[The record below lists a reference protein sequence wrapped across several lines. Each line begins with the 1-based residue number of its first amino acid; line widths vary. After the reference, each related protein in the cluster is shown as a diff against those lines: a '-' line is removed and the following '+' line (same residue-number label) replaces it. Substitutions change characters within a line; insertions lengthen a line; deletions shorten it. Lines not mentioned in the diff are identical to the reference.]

1 MFISFEK
8 KCLYRLYILLIEI
21 SYSKLAPQLSH
32 GGGSTPTE
40 TAISPYRDDG
50 VGLQLRGHI
59 CGPDRIAHVRSEL
72 GFDVKVECFPSKS
85 S

>member
-1 MFISFEK
+1 MF
-8 KCLYRLYILLIEI
+8 LIEI
-21 SYSKLAPQLSH
+21 SYSKLAPQLTY

-40 TAISPYRDDG
+40 TAISPYRNDG
-50 VGLQLRGHI
+50 VGLQLRGHV
-59 CGPDRIAHVRSEL
+59 CGPDEVRSEL